1 MYVYITKTPMTG
13 IQLTPNLRY
22 LPMNDD
28 EGPFGMF
35 IVSEGDRYRYS
46 ITVNNAEE
54 MRAAVESFQTQPAWL
69 DKTPL

>member
-1 MYVYITKTPMTG
+1 MTG

-46 ITVNNAEE
+46 ITVNNEAE
-54 MRAAVESFQTQPAWL
+54 MRAAVESFQAQPA
-69 DKTPL
+69 

>member
-13 IQLTPNLRY
+13 VQLTPNLRY

-35 IVSEGDRYRYS
+35 IVSDGDRYRYS
-46 ITVNNAEE
+46 ITVNNADE
-54 MRAAVESFQTQPAWL
+54 MRAAVESFQAQPA
-69 DKTPL
+69 

>member
-28 EGPFGMF
+28 EGTFGMF
-35 IVSEGDRYRYS
+35 IISEGDRYKYS
-46 ITVNNAEE
+46 ITCNNREE
-54 MRAAVESFQTQPAWL
+54 LLATVESFQENPV
-69 DKTPL
+69 

>member
-22 LPMNDD
+22 LPMNDED
-28 EGPFGMF
+28 GPFGMF

-54 MRAAVESFQTQPAWL
+54 MKAAVESFQSQPA
-69 DKTPL
+69 